1 MSGGVSL
8 QNTGYI
14 STINPYLFPSVIRY
28 LSTTKAERQYIK
40 EIAGK
45 LSPVFHVNKKEIVNG
60 YMPLLKLMMESG
72 ESSYGKDETM
82 AFMEKHFNLESD
94 EADFIKE
101 RGKNQ

>member
-1 MSGGVSL
+1 M
-8 QNTGYI
+8 
-14 STINPYLFPSVIRY
+14 
-28 LSTTKAERQYIK
+28 
-40 EIAGK
+40 
-45 LSPVFHVNKKEIVNG
+45 EIVNG

-72 ESSYGKDETM
+72 EKSYGNDETM